1 MICETSPAMKPM
13 SLRAAGVLAD
23 SINDTNS
30 TRKVYMLA
38 GGLALLGIALILITV
53 WFWRSTRH
61 DPELLGPL
69 EVMGDRKF
77 KRLEGSEQKQVLD
90 GKRPT
95 DADPKEW
102 GVHRGGAT
110 ADAALVARAHEGGS
124 DPDVAD
130 SDVIDA
136 VRSAAL
142 SDAAAH
148 AELDSILLAAGAVVP
163 GMGSTSTSTS
173 TPSDVDDVDI
183 DELLGIGVHA
193 TVVAPNP
200 AVVAAASGGPT
211 EVDDDVTNAV
221 MRPEVVDPEPS
232 DGTSMSALPVTDE
245 SKVDESKVAPSTGD
259 KPVVDEPKVEPSK
272 IEQSEVEQSKVEQS
286 KIDEPRIEPL
296 VIVPVDHDLRPSSTT
311 PADSSRSEGPNGVS
325 DVQSGGERNAA
336 DDPDAEGII
345 DPLLRMHNRNDA

>member
-1 MICETSPAMKPM
+1 MKLM

-23 SINDTNS
+23 SINDANS

-77 KRLEGSEQKQVLD
+77 KRLEGSEQKQMLD

-95 DADPKEW
+95 DAEPKEW
-102 GVHRGGAT
+102 GVDRGGAT
-110 ADAALVARAHEGGS
+110 ADAALVARAHEGGG

-173 TPSDVDDVDI
+173 TLSDVDDIDI

-200 AVVAAASGGPT
+200 AVVAAAGGPT

-221 MRPEVVDPEPS
+221 MRPEVVDPESS
-232 DGTSMSALPVTDE
+232 DGTSMSALQVTDE

-259 KPVVDEPKVEPSK
+259 KPVADEPKVEPSK
-272 IEQSEVEQSKVEQS
+272 IEQSKVEQS

-311 PADSSRSEGPNGVS
+311 PADSSRSEGPNGMS
-325 DVQSGGERNAA
+325 DAQSGGERNAA
-336 DDPDAEGII
+336 DDPDAQGSI